1 MRLSNSC
8 RTRGSLVLA
17 SSSSR
22 GLSFT
27 RSGVPVPAEERP
39 SRIFRNM
46 FVDGTAAE
54 INAQVQ
60 RLKQGQS
67 VMDTVL
73 GEAKDFQRGLGRQDL
88 DKLEKLSDPGCRMC
102 LADKMSASREARA
115 GCVQR
120 QLPGHELWPLAA

>member
-1 MRLSNSC
+1 
-8 RTRGSLVLA
+8 
-17 SSSSR
+17 
-22 GLSFT
+22 
-27 RSGVPVPAEERP
+27 
-39 SRIFRNM
+39 M

-54 INAQVQ
+54 IEAQVQ

-102 LADKMSASREARA
+102 LADKMSA
-115 GCVQR
+115 
-120 QLPGHELWPLAA
+120 